1 MWDAVIGYRLS
12 HVVVKAQAGVIWLV
26 GLLFCLHLLREIQL
40 LKAPPV
46 VIWLVGLLF
55 CLHLVREIQL
65 LNKYQLG

>member
-12 HVVVKAQAGVIWLV
+12 HVVVKEQAGVIWLV

-46 VIWLVGLLF
+46 VMVGRLAVLSSP
-55 CLHLVREIQL
+55 CA
-65 LNKYQLG
+65 